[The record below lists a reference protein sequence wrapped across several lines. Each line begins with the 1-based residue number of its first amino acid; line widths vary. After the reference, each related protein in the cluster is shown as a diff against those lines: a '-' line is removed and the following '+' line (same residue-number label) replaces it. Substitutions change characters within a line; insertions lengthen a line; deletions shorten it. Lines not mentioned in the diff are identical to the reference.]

1 MRTNGKSTTKCD
13 RKVAE
18 WQNEFDT
25 EHSTDFM
32 GTLTQIFNFIWQHA
46 IV

>member
-1 MRTNGKSTTKCD
+1 MRINGKSTTKSD
-13 RKVAE
+13 QKVAK
-18 WQNEFDT
+18 WQNESDT